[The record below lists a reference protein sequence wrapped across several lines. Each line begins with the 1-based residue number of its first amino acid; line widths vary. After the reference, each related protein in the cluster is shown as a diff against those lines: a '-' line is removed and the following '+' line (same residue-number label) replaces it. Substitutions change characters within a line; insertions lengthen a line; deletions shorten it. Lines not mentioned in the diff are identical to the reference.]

1 VDQEDLKDLRTSQNL
16 RQMSKLINEDWE
28 HASRAAEE
36 GFDAL
41 HQQYIMEAEWQEW
54 QYLED
59 QKKKKPALIIVEK
72 PLRDENAHKP
82 SSISGTH
89 QEKL

>member
-82 SSISGTH
+82 SSVQRTH
-89 QEKL
+89 QEGL

>member
-1 VDQEDLKDLRTSQNL
+1 
-16 RQMSKLINEDWE
+16 MSKLINEDWE
-28 HASRAAEE
+28 HASRAADE
-36 GFDAL
+36 GFDTL

-59 QKKKKPALIIVEK
+59 QKKKKPALIIVNK
-72 PLRDENAHKP
+72 PKANENAYKP
-82 SSISGTH
+82 SDVSRDH